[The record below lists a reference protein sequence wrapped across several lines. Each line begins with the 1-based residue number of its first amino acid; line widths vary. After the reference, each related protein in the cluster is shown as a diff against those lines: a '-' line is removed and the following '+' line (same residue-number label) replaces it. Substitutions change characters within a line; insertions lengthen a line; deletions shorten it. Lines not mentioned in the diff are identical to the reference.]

1 MQATDISKNLKKIRD
16 TFLNQDCLLVAVS
29 KTKPISAI
37 QEAYDAGIRD
47 FGENKVQEI
56 IEKAPALPQDIKW
69 HMIGHLQRNKV
80 KFIVPFIYLIHSV
93 DSLRLLKQINK
104 EAEKIN
110 KTIHCLL
117 QVHIAKEGTKFGW
130 NKEELNE
137 FLLGDEIKSMHNIRI
152 KGLMGMAT
160 NTENTEIITE
170 EFRTLKVLFEA
181 LKVQPLPE
189 IVDMKEISMGMSG
202 DYLLAQQEGSTMVRI
217 GSAIF
222 GSRNYN

>member
-1 MQATDISKNLKKIRD
+1 M
-16 TFLNQDCLLVAVS
+16 
-29 KTKPISAI
+29 
-37 QEAYDAGIRD
+37 
-47 FGENKVQEI
+47 
-56 IEKAPALPQDIKW
+56 
-69 HMIGHLQRNKV
+69 
-80 KFIVPFIYLIHSV
+80 
-93 DSLRLLKQINK
+93 
-104 EAEKIN
+104 
-110 KTIHCLL
+110 

-181 LKVQPLPE
+181 LKAQPLPE